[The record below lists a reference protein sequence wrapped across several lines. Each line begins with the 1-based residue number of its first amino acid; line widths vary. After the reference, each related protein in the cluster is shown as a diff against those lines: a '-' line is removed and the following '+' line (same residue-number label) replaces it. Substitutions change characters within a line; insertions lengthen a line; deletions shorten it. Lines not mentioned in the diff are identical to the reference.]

1 MLDRFDSATLIGLIA
16 GFGLL
21 VLAVVLGDDWLN
33 FLNLPSFMIVIGGT
47 LAVTLI
53 SFSMADV
60 LRSVPVTFGAVFR
73 RPRDASQAA
82 MMAVKL
88 ADEARRKGHLALP
101 RTISGVRDEPF
112 LRKALELVADGTPTT
127 EIERILE
134 NDMASIQSRERGVVQ
149 ILRRAAEVAP
159 AMGLIGTLVGLVQ
172 MLNKLDSPTE
182 IGPAMALALLTT
194 LYGAVLANMVLHPLA
209 TKIERHASDE
219 ATLNRLYAAAACS
232 ISRKENPRHLE
243 TFINSLLPPLKRVQF
258 YAT

>member
-1 MLDRFDSATLIGLIA
+1 MARFDVATLIGLIA

-21 VLAVVLGDDWLN
+21 IAAILLGDGAGN
-33 FLNLPSFMIVIGGT
+33 FVSLPSVLIVLGGT
-47 LAVTLI
+47 LAVTLV
-53 SFSMADV
+53 SFNLGDV
-60 LRSVPVTFGAVFR
+60 FRAIPVTFGVAFR

-82 MMAVKL
+82 MIAVKL
-88 ADEARRKGHLALP
+88 ADEARKQGSLGLP
-101 RTISGVRDEPF
+101 RTLTGVRDEPF
-112 LRKALELVADGTPTT
+112 LRKALELVADGTPTG

-134 NDMASIQSRERGVVQ
+134 NDMASISTREKGVAQ
-149 ILRRAAEVAP
+149 MLRRAAEVAP

-172 MLNKLDSPTE
+172 MLNRLDSPAE

-194 LYGAVLANMVLHPLA
+194 LYGAVLANMVLNPLA

-243 TFINSLLPPLKRVQF
+243 TFINSLLPPLKRVRF

>member
-1 MLDRFDSATLIGLIA
+1 MTGRFDIATLIGLLA

-21 VLAVVLGDDWLN
+21 TLAILLGDGSAN
-33 FLNLPSFMIVIGGT
+33 FLNLPSVLVVIGGT
-47 LAVTLI
+47 FAVTLI
-53 SFSMADV
+53 SFNFADV
-60 LRSVPVTFGAVFR
+60 LRAIPVTFSVVFR

-82 MMAVKL
+82 MLSVKL
-88 ADEARRKGHLALP
+88 ADEARKKGHLGLP
-101 RTISGVRDEPF
+101 RTMTGVRDEPF
-112 LRKALELVADGTPTT
+112 LRKALELVADGTPTS

-134 NDMASIQSRERGVVQ
+134 NDMASISTREKGVAQ

-172 MLNKLDSPTE
+172 MLNRLDSPAD

-194 LYGAVLANMVLHPLA
+194 LYGAVLANMVLNPLA
-209 TKIERHASDE
+209 TKIERHALDE